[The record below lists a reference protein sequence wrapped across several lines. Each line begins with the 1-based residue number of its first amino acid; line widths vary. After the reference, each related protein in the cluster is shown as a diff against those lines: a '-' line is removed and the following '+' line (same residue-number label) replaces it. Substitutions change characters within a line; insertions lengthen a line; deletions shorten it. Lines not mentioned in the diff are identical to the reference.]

1 MTMKSGIRVKNK
13 LSQAQF
19 IVIGFLIIVM
29 ISTVLLMFPFASK
42 DGTRTP
48 FLDCLFTSVSATCVT
63 GLVVADTFTHWSMGG
78 QLIILTLI
86 QIGGLGF
93 ITIGVVFSMLLRQR
107 IGLKFRG
114 LMQESVNSL
123 KISGIVKLTRKI
135 IKGTLI
141 IEGVGALIL
150 GIRFS
155 VYFKNAATGFYY
167 GLWHSVSAFCNAGFD
182 LMGVEE
188 EYSSLTAFAGDYVV
202 NIVIMALIIIGG
214 IGFIVWDDISRN
226 KLKFRKYSLHTKIV
240 LVTTAFLIIVPAVL
254 FYIVEYDN
262 TMAGMNVGERVL
274 ASAFSSVT
282 ARTAGFNTVDT
293 GALTGA
299 SKMLTIILMFIGGSP
314 GSTAGGIKT
323 TTIFVLLVN
332 LFAGI
337 RSGAGGSV
345 FRRRF
350 EEDAI
355 KKASTVFILNL
366 MLAVTAVFA
375 VLAFNGLPFEDVAFE
390 VFSAIGTVG
399 MSTGLTRSLN
409 NVSRIIIVILMFC
422 GRIGSLSF
430 AMSIMKTKKRAPV
443 YYPDEKISIG

>member
-1 MTMKSGIRVKNK
+1 MKSGIKVKNK

-19 IVIGFLIIVM
+19 IAVGFLIIVM

-42 DGTRTP
+42 EGTYTP

-63 GLVVADTFTHWSMGG
+63 GLVVVDTFTHWSLGG
-78 QLIILTLI
+78 QIIILTLI

-93 ITIGVVFSMLLRQR
+93 ITIGVIFSMLLRQR

-123 KISGIVKLTRKI
+123 KISGIVKLTKKI

-141 IEGVGALIL
+141 IEGTGAFIL

-155 VYFKNAATGFYY
+155 VYFKNAAKGFYY

-188 EYSSLTAFAGDYVV
+188 QYASLTGFAGDFVV

-214 IGFIVWDDISRN
+214 IGFVVWDDISRN
-226 KLKFRKYSLHTKIV
+226 KLKFKKYSLHTKIV
-240 LVTTAFLIIVPAVL
+240 LVTTAFLIVVPAVL

-299 SKMLTIILMFIGGSP
+299 SKMLTIMLMFIGGSP

-337 RSGAGGSV
+337 RNGAGGSV

-409 NVSRIIIVILMFC
+409 TVSRILMFS